1 MSPIPPRNAPLIVV
15 TGSNGFI
22 GTHIVEALLKRSF
35 NDLTSPGAR
44 PRTAR
49 LRFSNFE
56 DDAAQSVSEKTDSDL
71 PRSHEHEGP
80 LFVVGADLPESVG
93 RSNAAR
99 FAGSARYRFV
109 GHVELLSKLESG
121 ELAPVAIVH
130 NGACSSTV
138 ETDPAVFATLN
149 VEYSKR
155 LWNIAAKLNI
165 PFLYASSAAVYG
177 DGEAGFSDA
186 VEDCGR
192 FAPLNLY
199 GHSKLDFDLW
209 ALAQAQRPFRWF
221 GLRYFNVYGPFET
234 HKEGQASMVLH
245 GYRQVTRTGEFRLF
259 ESNSKAFGH
268 GEQKRDF
275 LFVDDITRYTLLLL
289 SESLRAKKAWA
300 QGTELFPVQGQGLFV
315 NLGTG
320 VARSW
325 NDLARG
331 VFAALGLPE
340 RIVYIPMPESLS
352 RQYQNYTQARHTGL
366 ERLGLP
372 VAFTDLAQGVRTY
385 VQRYLMR
392 GL

>member
-1 MSPIPPRNAPLIVV
+1 MSPPAQRTPLTPVIVV
-15 TGSNGFI
+15 TGANGFI
-22 GTHIVEALLKRSF
+22 GTHIVEALLKRSWD
-35 NDLTSPGAR
+35 DLTSPGAR

-49 LRFSNFE
+49 LRFSNFT
-56 DDAAQSVSEKTDSDL
+56 DPSDAAGGGASDADV
-71 PRSHEHEGP
+71 GP
-80 LFVVGADLPESVG
+80 LLVVGADLPESVG

-99 FAGSARYRFV
+99 FAGSVRYRFL
-109 GHVELLSKLESG
+109 GHLDLLATLESG
-121 ELAPVAIVH
+121 ELNPVAIVH

-138 ETDPAVFATLN
+138 ETNPEVFASLN
-149 VEYSKR
+149 VDYSKR
-155 LWNIAAKLNI
+155 LWKEAAKRNI

-177 DGEAGFSDA
+177 NGEKGFSDA

-192 FAPLNLY
+192 FLPLNLY
-199 GHSKLDFDLW
+199 GHSKLDFDKW
-209 ALAQAQRPFRWF
+209 ALEQTERPFRWF
-221 GLRYFNVYGPFET
+221 GLRYFNVYGPFEA
-234 HKEGQASMVLH
+234 HKDGQASMVLH

-259 ESNSKAFGH
+259 ESNTSEYGP

-289 SESLRAKKAWA
+289 SESLRAKAHEEK
-300 QGTELFPVQGQGLFV
+300 GTASFEVPGQGLFV

-320 VARSW
+320 VARTW

-352 RQYQNYTQARHTGL
+352 RQYQNFTEARHTGL

-372 VAFTDLAQGVRTY
+372 VAFTDLSQGVRTY